1 MFVRYSKLMSCI
13 YCTKPHKSD
22 SNRKWKIIMI
32 ALFFDIDG
40 TLVDIKTHKIPES
53 TTLALYKAHELGN
66 KIFIATGRSHT
77 IVELPGLPK
86 EIIDGYVTLNGAVC
100 LADGKPVSL
109 VKIPA
114 DTVKRLSEVCI
125 SRNFTCLFITI
136 EGMKVANWNEQFEE
150 GFIRYF
156 NLESVPEVD
165 FAGMRNEDVYQ
176 MTVFF
181 DVETE
186 RELKPQFPELEF
198 NRWFPTFADITCRGV
213 DKALGIEAMSRHFG
227 IGLADTV
234 AFGDG
239 GNDIPMLKKAAIG
252 VAMGNASDEVKA
264 NADYVT
270 ADVDADGIQKALRHL
285 GII

>member
-1 MFVRYSKLMSCI
+1 MK
-13 YCTKPHKSD
+13 
-22 SNRKWKIIMI
+22 

-40 TLVDIKTHKIPES
+40 TLIDIKTHKIPVS
-53 TTLALYKAHELGN
+53 TTWALRKAHELGN
-66 KIFIATGRSHT
+66 KIFIATGRSYT

-86 EIIDGYVTLNGAVC
+86 DMVDGYVTLNGAVC

-109 VKIPA
+109 VKIPSE
-114 DTVKRLSEVCI
+114 TVKRLSDVCV
-125 SRNFTCLFITI
+125 SRNLTCLFITI
-136 EGMKVANWNEQFEE
+136 EGMKVANWNERFEE

-156 NLESVPEVD
+156 NLESIPEVD
-165 FAGMRNEDVYQ
+165 FACMRNEDVYQ

-181 DVETE
+181 DEETE
-186 RELKPQFPELEF
+186 RGLKPRFPELEF

-227 IGLADTV
+227 IDMADTV

-239 GNDIPMLKKAAIG
+239 GNDIPMFKKAAIG
-252 VAMGNASDEVKA
+252 VVMGNASDEVKA